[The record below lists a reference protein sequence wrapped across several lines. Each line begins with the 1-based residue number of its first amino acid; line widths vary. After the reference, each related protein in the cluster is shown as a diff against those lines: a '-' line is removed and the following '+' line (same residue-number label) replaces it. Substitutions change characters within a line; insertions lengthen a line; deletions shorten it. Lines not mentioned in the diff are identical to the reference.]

1 MRTQEAGNKYQ
12 AVMARQ
18 AEILGRASGVD
29 YDSFRKGRLVFDY
42 QALMDSTGYSLAQ
55 IAEVQSR
62 CKVGRTPLL
71 ELTNLTRLARSVA
84 PSGLGARIF
93 VKDEACNAS
102 GSFKARRASLSVWES
117 KRLGYPGVIAAT
129 SGNYGAAVAAM
140 AAMQGQRCLILQ
152 EVYDS
157 RGVGQPEIVEKGR
170 ACEAYGAEVWQTTVG
185 PELFYTHLVLLEETG
200 FFNAS
205 LYTPFSVAGIQTLG
219 HEIGVEIKE
228 LTGRPPA
235 VVVATHSGGGNS
247 TGTALGLAAAGCADT
262 QLIGASVD
270 LRGLSM
276 ASDRDFNRKSF
287 TTGHTGFGVPFL
299 TNPDRTEVPYNAA
312 RALRFLDRYVSVDQG
327 AVFYITQLLAELEGL
342 ERGPAGNTSLT
353 AAFKLAQEMPEDEV
367 IVVQETEYT
376 GAGKHPAAQLSFAR
390 ENGVKVMRGPSSLN
404 VPGEVIAIPEKPSDV
419 VYEEIDLQRI
429 RASYLRGQLSRLGIS
444 DETELTEDEITYL
457 ATETRLSAEECLRLL
472 ATCRN

>member
-1 MRTQEAGNKYQ
+1 MTSRRPDMSYA

-18 AEILGRASGVD
+18 KEILSKASGID
-29 YDSFRKGRLVFDY
+29 YDRFRKGRLVFDY
-42 QALMDSTGYSLAQ
+42 QALMESTGYSLGD
-55 IAEVQSR
+55 IAAVQR
-62 CKVGRTPLL
+62 GCKVGHTPLL
-71 ELTNLTRLARSVA
+71 EMKNLTRLARHLS
-84 PSGLGARIF
+84 PSGHGARIF
-93 VKDEACNAS
+93 IKDEACNAS
-102 GSFKARRASLSVWES
+102 GSFKARRASLAVWES

-140 AAMQGQRCLILQ
+140 SAMQGQRCLILQ

-157 RGVGQPEIVEKGR
+157 RGMGQPEIVEKGR
-170 ACEAYGAEVWQTTVG
+170 ACEAYGAEVWQTSVG

-200 FFNAS
+200 FYNAS

-219 HEIGVEIKE
+219 YEIGNEVKAM
-228 LTGRPPA
+228 TGKAPA
-235 VVVATHSGGGNS
+235 VVVATHSGGGNT
-247 TGTALGLAAAGCADT
+247 TGTALGLAAAGCQDT
-262 QLIGASVD
+262 VLIGASVD
-270 LRGLSM
+270 LRGLNM

-312 RALRFLDRYVSVDQG
+312 RPLRFLDRYVSVDQG

-390 ENGVKVMRGPSSLN
+390 RNGVKVSRGPSHLN

-419 VYEEIDLQRI
+419 IYKEIDLQRI
-429 RASYLRGQLSRLGIS
+429 RASYLRGQLSRLGIK
-444 DETELTEDEITYL
+444 DGAELTPDEVSYL
-457 ATETRLSAEECLRLL
+457 AAETRLSTEECLRLV
-472 ATCRN
+472 ATCMN

>member
-1 MRTQEAGNKYQ
+1 MTTQGAEDSYQ

-18 AEILGRASGVD
+18 AEILSTASGID
-29 YDSFRKGRLVFDY
+29 YDRFRKGRLVFDY
-42 QALMDSTGYSLAQ
+42 QALMDSTGYSLDQ
-55 IAEVQSR
+55 IAEIQSR
-62 CKVGRTPLL
+62 CKVGHTPLL
-71 ELTNLTRLARSVA
+71 ELKNLTRLARNLA
-84 PSGLGARIF
+84 PPGMGARIF

-185 PELFYTHLVLLEETG
+185 PELFYIHLVLLEETG
-200 FFNAS
+200 YFNAS
-205 LYTPFSVAGIQTLG
+205 SVHAVLG
-219 HEIGVEIKE
+219 GRASRPSGYEVGTEMKA

-235 VVVATHSGGGNS
+235 VVVTTHSGGGNV
-247 TGTALGLAAAGCADT
+247 TGTALGLAAAGCDDT
-262 QLIGASVD
+262 QVIGASVD
-270 LRGLSM
+270 LRGLNM

-299 TNPDRTEVPYNAA
+299 TNPDRTDVPYNAA
-312 RALRFLDRYVSVDQG
+312 RPLRFLDRYVTVDQG
-327 AVFYITQLLAELEGL
+327 AVFYMTQLLAELEGL

-353 AAFKLAQEMPEDEV
+353 AAFKLAQEMPADDVSWCRRPSTPERAS
-367 IVVQETEYT
+367 T
-376 GAGKHPAAQLSFAR
+376 PQLS
-390 ENGVKVMRGPSSLN
+390 
-404 VPGEVIAIPEKPSDV
+404 
-419 VYEEIDLQRI
+419 
-429 RASYLRGQLSRLGIS
+429 
-444 DETELTEDEITYL
+444 
-457 ATETRLSAEECLRLL
+457 
-472 ATCRN
+472 

>member
-1 MRTQEAGNKYQ
+1 MKAQEVDNKYQ

-29 YDSFRKGRLVFDY
+29 YDRFRKGRLVFDY
-42 QALMDSTGYSLAQ
+42 QALMDSTGYSLDQ

-71 ELTNLTRLARSVA
+71 ELNNLTRLARNLA

-235 VVVATHSGGGNS
+235 VVVATHSGGGNT

-376 GAGKHPAAQLSFAR
+376 GAGKHHWSQLNFAR
-390 ENGVKVMRGPSSLN
+390 EMGVEVRAGDPRDNAPGKVI
-404 VPGEVIAIPEKPSDV
+404 VIPEAIEQIKANDFDVARMRKSYVRNALKNAPEGYAPTADDIGFLAADTNSDAAAV
-419 VYEEIDLQRI
+419 EAIM
-429 RASYLRGQLSRLGIS
+429 A
-444 DETELTEDEITYL
+444 ELKE
-457 ATETRLSAEECLRLL
+457 A
-472 ATCRN
+472 